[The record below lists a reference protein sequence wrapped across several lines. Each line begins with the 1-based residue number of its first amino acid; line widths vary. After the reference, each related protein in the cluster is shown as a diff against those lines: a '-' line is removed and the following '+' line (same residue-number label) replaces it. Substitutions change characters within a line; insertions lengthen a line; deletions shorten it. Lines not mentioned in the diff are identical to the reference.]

1 MYRGNTLH
9 LATLD
14 NGMVELCFDNQNH
27 PVNRF
32 DISTARE
39 IAHALEHLE
48 SRSDIRGLLVTSS
61 KSGFLSGA
69 DSGALESLCY
79 ASRASFFE
87 QIEFMRNTLARLEAL
102 PLPSVVMIQG
112 EALDGGVD
120 LCLACDC
127 RVMSHAASIG
137 LPQTT
142 LGIIPSFGATLRLP
156 RIIDSAVALQ
166 WITTGASQSAESALA
181 AGLVDTLASA
191 DMLRDRALAL
201 LSECMSDHSL
211 WVAARQQKVVSE
223 NGVEGDR
230 SVLFEA
236 AQRSVEDAFSE
247 RYPAPKVVAELLK
260 HSVLLGSSDAQKLEA
275 EAGFQLTRTPQVRAL
290 VGFRVNEQYLT
301 EVAKSRINGLPGLSG
316 KITHCGVIGAGIM
329 GGGIAYQNVIK
340 GYSVTLKDIQQSA
353 LELGLSE
360 ASKLLRKGVD
370 RGAISSLES
379 SQTLAKIT
387 PTLLSDDMHGC
398 QIIVEAVIENEAI
411 KKSVLAQLEDDVGP
425 ETVISSNTSTI
436 SIDRLASALKRPEN
450 FCGLHFF
457 NPVHA
462 MPLVEIVRG
471 PQSSDRSVAILC
483 EYVLGLGKKP
493 VVVNDCPGFLVN
505 RVLFAML
512 FGFEM
517 LLAEGADYRRIDTVM
532 ENWGWPMGP
541 AYLNDVIGIDTLNHC
556 YASMIEGLPERFD
569 KGELTLPSEALF
581 EANRLG
587 QKNGVGY
594 YQYRVNAKGRPE
606 KQLDEEAAAIVKSVA
621 GSRRDVSDEEIVD
634 RLMLPMAMEMV
645 RCLEEKIVGS
655 PAEADVALIYGI
667 GFPKFRGGICRWM
680 DQIGAL
686 QLCDLSDR
694 YARISA
700 LYGTTKEF
708 RMRAQRGDRWY
719 S

>member
-1 MYRGNTLH
+1 
-9 LATLD
+9 
-14 NGMVELCFDNQNH
+14 
-27 PVNRF
+27 
-32 DISTARE
+32 
-39 IAHALEHLE
+39 
-48 SRSDIRGLLVTSS
+48 
-61 KSGFLSGA
+61 
-69 DSGALESLCY
+69 
-79 ASRASFFE
+79 
-87 QIEFMRNTLARLEAL
+87 
-102 PLPSVVMIQG
+102 
-112 EALDGGVD
+112 
-120 LCLACDC
+120 
-127 RVMSHAASIG
+127 
-137 LPQTT
+137 
-142 LGIIPSFGATLRLP
+142 
-156 RIIDSAVALQ
+156 
-166 WITTGASQSAESALA
+166 
-181 AGLVDTLASA
+181 
-191 DMLRDRALAL
+191 
-201 LSECMSDHSL
+201 
-211 WVAARQQKVVSE
+211 
-223 NGVEGDR
+223 
-230 SVLFEA
+230 
-236 AQRSVEDAFSE
+236 
-247 RYPAPKVVAELLK
+247 
-260 HSVLLGSSDAQKLEA
+260 
-275 EAGFQLTRTPQVRAL
+275 
-290 VGFRVNEQYLT
+290 
-301 EVAKSRINGLPGLSG
+301 
-316 KITHCGVIGAGIM
+316 
-329 GGGIAYQNVIK
+329 
-340 GYSVTLKDIQQSA
+340 
-353 LELGLSE
+353 
-360 ASKLLRKGVD
+360 
-370 RGAISSLES
+370 
-379 SQTLAKIT
+379 
-387 PTLLSDDMHGC
+387 
-398 QIIVEAVIENEAI
+398 
-411 KKSVLAQLEDDVGP
+411 
-425 ETVISSNTSTI
+425 
-436 SIDRLASALKRPEN
+436 
-450 FCGLHFF
+450 
-457 NPVHA
+457 

-517 LLAEGADYRRIDTVM
+517 LLAEGADYRRVDAVM

-581 EANRLG
+581 KANRLG

-700 LYGTTKEF
+700 LYETTKEF